1 MKPNLNYTLL
11 AICLLFFTTTG
22 FVSCK
27 NETKKEAESQELFFD
42 LSLAQWSL
50 NRSFREGGISPYE
63 FAKLANE
70 MGFTGLEYVSQLYK
84 DVYES
89 EDKAAALAA
98 FVEKNNTLAAQY
110 KMKNVLIMIDGEGDL
125 SSSDEEERTTAEEN
139 HKQWIDAAHQMGC
152 SAIRVNLHGEKDEAL
167 WIENSIKSLNT
178 LASYAEPLGINVIVE
193 NHGGKSSNAGLLMKV
208 INQVSYSNCG
218 TLPDFGNFCLSE
230 NWGSL
235 KDNKCDDPYDPYLGV
250 SQMLPKAFGMSAKS
264 FEFDAEGEETILDY
278 HKLLSI
284 IKEGGYTGF
293 IGVEF
298 EGDGLSEKEGIMATK
313 RLLEKAAAKL

>member
-1 MKPNLNYTLL
+1 MKSNN
-11 AICLLFFTTTG
+11 ILFFLIANS
-22 FVSCK
+22 VSCK
-27 NETKKEAESQELFFD
+27 NETKKEEDAQKLFFE

-50 NRSFREGGISPYE
+50 NKTFRQGGVSPYE
-63 FAKLANE
+63 FAKLGRE
-70 MGFTGLEYVSQLYK
+70 LGFTGLEYVSQLYK
-84 DVYES
+84 DIYVS
-89 EDKAAALAA
+89 EDKEAALMA
-98 FVEKNNTLAAQY
+98 FVEKSNALAKHY
-110 KMKNVLIMIDGEGDL
+110 NMKNVLIMIDGEGEL
-125 SSSDEEERTTAEEN
+125 SSSDEEERTSAENN

-178 LASYAEPLGINVIVE
+178 LAAYAAPLGINVIVE

-208 INQVSYSNCG
+208 INQVNYSNCG

-235 KDNKCDDPYDPYLGV
+235 MDNKCDNPYDPYLGV
-250 SQMLPKAFGMSAKS
+250 SEMLPKAFGMSAKS
-264 FEFDAEGEETILDY
+264 YEFDSNGNETILDY

-284 IKEGGYTGF
+284 VKEGGYSGF

-298 EGDGLSEKEGIMATK
+298 EGEGLSEREGILATK
-313 RLLEKAAAKL
+313 KLLERTAAKL

>member
-11 AICLLFFTTTG
+11 AICLFFFTTTG

-27 NETKKEAESQELFFD
+27 NETKNEAESQELFFD

-250 SQMLPKAFGMSAKS
+250 SEMLPKAFGMSAKS

>member
-1 MKPNLNYTLL
+1 
-11 AICLLFFTTTG
+11 
-22 FVSCK
+22 
-27 NETKKEAESQELFFD
+27 
-42 LSLAQWSL
+42 
-50 NRSFREGGISPYE
+50 
-63 FAKLANE
+63 

-152 SAIRVNLHGEKDEAL
+152 SAIRVNLHGEKDEAP

-250 SQMLPKAFGMSAKS
+250 SEMLPKAFGMSAKS

>member
-1 MKPNLNYTLL
+1 MKPNLYSPLL
-11 AICLLFFTTTG
+11 AICLLFFSTTG

-27 NETKKEAESQELFFD
+27 NETKKEGETQKLFFD

-139 HKQWIDAAHQMGC
+139 HKQWIDTAHQMGC

-178 LASYAEPLGINVIVE
+178 LASYAEPLGVNVIVE

-235 KDNKCDDPYDPYLGV
+235 KDNKCDNPYDPYLGV
-250 SQMLPKAFGMSAKS
+250 SEMLPKAFGMSAKS

>member
-1 MKPNLNYTLL
+1 MKSNFFRQIL
-11 AICLLFFTTTG
+11 AFNILFFLIATS
-22 FVSCK
+22 VSCK
-27 NETKKEAESQELFFD
+27 NETKKEEDAQKLFFE

-50 NRSFREGGISPYE
+50 NKTFRQGGVSPYE
-63 FAKLANE
+63 FAKLGRE
-70 MGFTGLEYVSQLYK
+70 LGFTGLEYVSQLYK
-84 DVYES
+84 DIYVS
-89 EDKAAALAA
+89 EDKEAALMA
-98 FVEKNNTLAAQY
+98 FVEKSNALAKHY
-110 KMKNVLIMIDGEGDL
+110 NMKNVLIMIDGEGEL
-125 SSSDEEERTTAEEN
+125 SSSDEEERTSAENN

-178 LASYAEPLGINVIVE
+178 LAAYAAPLGINVIVE

-208 INQVSYSNCG
+208 INQVNYSNCG

-235 KDNKCDDPYDPYLGV
+235 MDNKCDNPYDPYLGV
-250 SQMLPKAFGMSAKS
+250 SEMLPKAFGMSAKS
-264 FEFDAEGEETILDY
+264 YEFDSNGNETILDD

-284 IKEGGYTGF
+284 VKEGGYSGF

-298 EGDGLSEKEGIMATK
+298 EGEGLSEREGILATK
-313 RLLEKAAAKL
+313 KLLERTAAKL